1 VFHPISLIFFA
12 PVQRTV
18 DPYTILIVVFV
29 RVAPTIGM
37 KLMLPQVINRYD
49 MGVPLP
55 ALFVDYSRC
64 PTETHGLP
72 QYHNDIFKPV
82 LLGLDD
88 LGPVGPAF
96 STEYIL
102 GSRSAASGL

>member
-1 VFHPISLIFFA
+1 VSHPVHLIVLA
-12 PVQRTV
+12 IIQRVV
-18 DPYTILIVVFV
+18 DPYAKVIVVFV
-29 RVAPTIGM
+29 RSAPAFIM
-37 KLMLPQVINRYD
+37 KLMLSQVVYRHD